1 MFSIYESE
9 RITPSS
15 FIFFTSPHLHLFV
28 FILPAYHLLLVHNL
42 NHYITY
48 TSTYTPHNKNN
59 AGSVSEVTQ
68 LLSNLLRNWSYL
80 EPLFMG
86 SEEVQ
91 KELPIEANRFAEV
104 NMEVKDILKVIIDTK
119 SM

>member
-1 MFSIYESE
+1 MVSWPY
-9 RITPSS
+9 
-15 FIFFTSPHLHLFV
+15 LHLSV
-28 FILPAYHLLLVHNL
+28 SIPNCAPYSIVIAISRLPPPELLLL
-42 NHYITY
+42 
-48 TSTYTPHNKNN
+48 TPCNT
-59 AGSVSEVTQ
+59 GSVSEVTQ

-104 NMEVKDILKVIIDTK
+104 DMEVRDILKVILYMSGCVCVLDR
-119 SM
+119 M